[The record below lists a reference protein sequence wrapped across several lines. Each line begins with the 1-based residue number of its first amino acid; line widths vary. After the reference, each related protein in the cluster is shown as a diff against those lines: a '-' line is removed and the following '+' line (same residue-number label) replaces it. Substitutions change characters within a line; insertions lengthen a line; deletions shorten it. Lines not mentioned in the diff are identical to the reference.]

1 VSVHEVRDR
10 ENKKTAA
17 DEELQEQTGLRYVV
31 LSGRMQRT
39 IAEKYCPINGA
50 SRRYGQN
57 RPQISRRTM
66 IGGFFIWVFEKTG
79 EE

>member
-1 VSVHEVRDR
+1 
-10 ENKKTAA
+10 
-17 DEELQEQTGLRYVV
+17 
-31 LSGRMQRT
+31 MQRT